1 MQHLAGAAEHLLGPN
16 AVLRG
21 RPEGL
26 LVRGVCGFY
35 RGLSHAGSQRQ
46 GQEEERGR
54 GVPHARTLWTVV
66 GHPSTP
72 KVLTLRGRISGVTVS
87 LAALAMIGLAATP
100 AATDAPE
107 SSAFETTVKPF
118 LAQRCLVC
126 HNAQLKSGGVDL
138 AVFGS
143 AEDVTKDAH
152 TWDTALVKLKT
163 GQMPPEGLPR
173 PDAAEVKAVTEW
185 VEKEFDRVD
194 QMAPPNP
201 GRVTARRLNRT
212 EYNNTVRDLL
222 GVDIHPADDFPQ
234 DDAGYGFDNIGD
246 VLSLS
251 PALLE
256 KYLTA
261 ADKVTRAALFG
272 PDAGKPSM
280 ARLTP
285 RTGKVQPSTVP
296 LFDYDLTGLSLPNA
310 LDATH
315 RFPVDGEYMIR
326 IVPGGTRP
334 LGSEPV
340 QIAVWID
347 GEQVKVVDLDPEGVA
362 TFELDQQELFGTQAE
377 VKVRVTAGEHTLA
390 ASMLRLYEGLPAF
403 YGGPNPSK
411 RVVPEPPEF
420 KPRKDAPPERVEAR
434 GAGSRRSATRRSP
447 STRRASPAS
456 R

>member
-1 MQHLAGAAEHLLGPN
+1 M
-16 AVLRG
+16 
-21 RPEGL
+21 
-26 LVRGVCGFY
+26 
-35 RGLSHAGSQRQ
+35 
-46 GQEEERGR
+46 
-54 GVPHARTLWTVV
+54 
-66 GHPSTP
+66 
-72 KVLTLRGRISGVTVS
+72 
-87 LAALAMIGLAATP
+87 GLAAAP
-100 AATDAPE
+100 AATNAPE
-107 SSAFETTVKPF
+107 SSAFEATVKPF
-118 LAQRCLVC
+118 LAKSCLMC
-126 HNAQLKSGGVDL
+126 HNAQLKNGGVNFAAFDT
-138 AVFGS
+138 

-163 GQMPPEGLPR
+163 GQMPPEGFPR
-173 PDAAEVKAVTEW
+173 PDPAEVKAITEW

-212 EYNNTVRDLL
+212 EYNNTIRDLL
-222 GVDIHPADDFPQ
+222 GVDTHPADDFPQ

-272 PDAGKPSM
+272 PEASKPSM

-310 LDATH
+310 LVATH
-315 RFPVDGEYMIR
+315 RFPVDGEYTIR

-340 QIAVWID
+340 HIAVWID

-362 TFELDQQELFGTQAE
+362 DLRARPSGALRHPGRGPGPGDRGRAHARGLDPAPLRGPA
-377 VKVRVTAGEHTLA
+377 RPRTAARTPRSA
-390 ASMLRLYEGLPAF
+390 RLPSSPSSSRARTPRRRG
-403 YGGPNPSK
+403 SK
-411 RVVPEPPEF
+411 RH
-420 KPRKDAPPERVEAR
+420 
-434 GAGSRRSATRRSP
+434 GAGSKHGARRRSR
-447 STRRASPAS
+447 STRRGS
-456 R
+456 RVSR